1 MGDIAT
7 FLLLFLGI
15 AAGFFFGRLS
25 LRDRAKDH
33 YPKDYALNYYKG
45 LSYLFNEQPDSAID
59 AFIGALEVNSDTL
72 ETHLALGNMLR
83 RRGEVTK
90 AIKVHQNL
98 LARPGLNTRQQHES
112 QLELARDYVKSGL
125 LDRAEAL
132 LVELVKVSPTYKQ
145 SSLEHLVEIYQDE
158 NEWDKAIAAANQM
171 DVKQYRSRSGAS
183 LGELKSHFACE
194 QAQEDI
200 HHKSWAK
207 ARSHLLE
214 ALKFDGKSARA
225 SLLFAKLELGQG
237 RFREALSHLHKVPDQ
252 DADYLLMGLDMVCE
266 CYDKLGEPQA
276 LQKYLLALLER
287 HPSNSLVL
295 KVAER
300 LRWEQDDYA
309 AADFIAERLK
319 ERPSIRTLNRLV
331 ELYLPHSEGRGRE
344 NLQLLKQLVDRVVAE
359 KPSFCCNKCGFTGN
373 ALHWLCPGCKSWGTV
388 KPIRGVAGE

>member
-1 MGDIAT
+1 MGDIAIFT
-7 FLLLFLGI
+7 LVLI
-15 AAGFFFGRLS
+15 AVAAGFFLGRFS
-25 LRDRAKDH
+25 RRKRSESR

-59 AFIGALEVNSDTL
+59 AFIGALEVNGDTL

-132 LVELVKVSPTYKQ
+132 LKELVKVSPAYKQ
-145 SSLEHLVEIYQDE
+145 AALEHLVEIYQDE
-158 NEWDKAIAAANQM
+158 NEWDNAIAAASEM

-183 LGELKSHFACE
+183 LAELKAHFACE
-194 QAQEDI
+194 QAEEDI
-200 HHKSWAK
+200 QHRNWSK
-207 ARSHLLE
+207 ARTHLLE
-214 ALKFDGKSARA
+214 ALKFDGESARA
-225 SLLFAKLELGQG
+225 SLLFAKLELNQG
-237 RFREALSHLHKVPDQ
+237 RFREALSHLHKIPQQ
-252 DADYLLMGLDMVCE
+252 DADYLLLGLDMVCD
-266 CYDKLGEPQA
+266 CYDKLGEQQA
-276 LQKYLLALLER
+276 LQKYLLSLLDQY
-287 HPSNSLVL
+287 PSNSLVL
-295 KVAER
+295 KIAER
-300 LRWEQDDYA
+300 LRWLEDDYA
-309 AADFIAERLK
+309 AADFIADHLK

-359 KPSFCCNKCGFTGN
+359 KPSYCCNKCGFTGN